1 MKRLILAFIFIV
13 LVAPTQVHAQDML
26 RNLSADDVESLLK
39 DEGYSAVEILSES
52 SLRVRVDG
60 RGYLITIFDDGDL
73 QLYYGISGTNA
84 DMDDVNTW
92 NRTKR
97 LSRAYIDLEGDP
109 VVESDLLADRGI
121 TRTQFANFMTVFHST
136 VSQFRDYV
144 SDL

>member
-1 MKRLILAFIFIV
+1 MKRIILAFIFIF
-13 LVAPTQVHAQDML
+13 LAAPTQVHAADIL
-26 RNLSADDVESLLK
+26 KNLSANEVESLLEN
-39 DEGYSAVEILSES
+39 EGYSAVEVLSDS

-73 QLYYGISGTNA
+73 QLYYGITGSNA
-84 DMDDVNTW
+84 DTDDMNTW

-109 VVESDLLADRGI
+109 VVEADLLADRGI
-121 TRTQFANFMTVFHST
+121 TRVQFANFMTVFQST
-136 VSQFRDYV
+136 VSQFRDFV